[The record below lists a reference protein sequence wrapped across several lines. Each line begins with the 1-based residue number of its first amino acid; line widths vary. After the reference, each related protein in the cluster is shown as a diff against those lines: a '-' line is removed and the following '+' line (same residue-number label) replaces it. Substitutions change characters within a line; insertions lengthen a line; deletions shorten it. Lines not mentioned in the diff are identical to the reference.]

1 MKMMIRIYRIM
12 MIACLVGTLASAAY
26 AGADPAAFLK
36 VGVGARAMAMGGA
49 FVSVADDTSAIYWN
63 PAGLGKVTRVS
74 AAAMVQSLSSSQWDT
89 IKDVTPTY
97 QFVGLTFPVRSFSIP
112 GINNTSNTF
121 GIGMISNSLA
131 SVPYTTLDTAT
142 NKITRDTFEDTEKA
156 YFVSYGFP
164 LFSGSD
170 NIYTGFTMKYITQQF
185 TKIDGANASGIDM
198 DFGCLMSLG
207 TLNLGLVF
215 QRGVDLRWDNGHT
228 DSAGMTSKAGLSNT
242 FHFKRNLSLLA
253 SVDVVQ
259 AHNEPL
265 SGNFGAEF
273 GYRKAS
279 MPAGGAVFGFDALLL
294 RLGLENY
301 TLENRYDYASK
312 LNSNMNYT
320 AGLGLNMTCFGM
332 ALQLDYAM
340 GTYRLGDKNRV
351 SINLFF

>member
-1 MKMMIRIYRIM
+1 MKKKFLRIM
-12 MIACLVGTLASAAY
+12 TVTLLGCLLAAPARAGT
-26 AGADPAAFLK
+26 DPAAFLN
-36 VGVGARAMAMGGA
+36 VGVGGRAMAMGGA

-63 PAGLGKVTRVS
+63 PAGLGKITRIS

-89 IKDVTPTY
+89 IKDITPKY
-97 QFVGLTFPVRSFSIP
+97 QFVGLTFPVKSFSIP

-131 SVPYTTLDTAT
+131 QIPYTSLDPAT
-142 NKITRDTFEDTEKA
+142 NKITRDTFDDSENA
-156 YFVSYGFP
+156 YFISYGFP

-185 TKIDGANASGIDM
+185 TKVEGANASGMDM
-198 DFGCLMSLG
+198 DFGCLMNLG

-253 SVDVVQ
+253 SADVIQ
-259 AHNEPL
+259 RHSEPL

-273 GYRKAS
+273 GYRKPS
-279 MPAGGAVFGFDALLL
+279 VSGVFGFDGLLL
-294 RLGLENY
+294 RMGLENY
-301 TLENRYDYASK
+301 VLENRYDYKSK
-312 LNSNMNYT
+312 LNSTMNYT
-320 AGLGLNMTCFGM
+320 AGIGLNMTCFGM
-332 ALQLDYAM
+332 SLQLDYAM

-351 SINLFF
+351 SINLYF